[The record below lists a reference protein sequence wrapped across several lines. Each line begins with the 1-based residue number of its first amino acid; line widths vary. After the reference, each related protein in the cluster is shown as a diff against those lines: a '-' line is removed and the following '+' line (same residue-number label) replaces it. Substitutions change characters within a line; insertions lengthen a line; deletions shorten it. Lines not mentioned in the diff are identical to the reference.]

1 MRLIKLSLFILF
13 LTVSTSIIAG
23 SNTQDAELMLN
34 RLLHID
40 NEKYN
45 IKNEKGQF
53 FYNSLLEYKD
63 WERLYIKY
71 SKLNIKSKIYT
82 ENEIK
87 KLLFIGFIAKINSDA
102 AISESL
108 SSDLLPIFNHNKILI
123 LNVLSD
129 LKFLIPSTCYYLNNY
144 FGFEGKNIE
153 KRTPFIKNNKKNI
166 MKYLGDTNGEECI
179 SYFVTK

>member
-13 LTVSTSIIAG
+13 LTVSTSIIAA

-45 IKNEKGQF
+45 MRNERGQL

-108 SSDLLPIFNHNKILI
+108 SSDLVPIFNNNNKILI

-153 KRTPFIKNNKKNI
+153 KRTPFIKKNI

>member
-1 MRLIKLSLFILF
+1 MRLIKLLLF
-13 LTVSTSIIAG
+13 LLFLSVSSSITAA
-23 SNTQDAELMLN
+23 SNAQDAELMLN
-34 RLLHID
+34 RILHID

-45 IKNEKGQF
+45 IKNENGKF

-71 SKLNIKSKIYT
+71 SKLNIKNKIYT
-82 ENEIK
+82 ENGIK

-108 SSDLLPIFNHNKILI
+108 SSDLVPIFNKNRNKI

-153 KRTPFIKNNKKNI
+153 KRTLFIKKNKENI
-166 MKYLGDTNGEECI
+166 IKYLGDTNGEKCI
-179 SYFVTK
+179 SYLAKK

>member
-1 MRLIKLSLFILF
+1 MRLIKLSLFLLF
-13 LTVSTSIIAG
+13 LTACSSITAA
-23 SNTQDAELMLN
+23 SNAQDAELMLN

-40 NEKYN
+40 NKKYN
-45 IKNEKGQF
+45 IKNENGKF
-53 FYNSLLEYKD
+53 PYNSLLEYKD

-71 SKLNIKSKIYT
+71 FKLNIKNKIYT

-87 KLLFIGFIAKINSDA
+87 SLLFIGFIAKINSDA

-108 SSDLLPIFNHNKILI
+108 SSDLVPIFNNNKILI

-153 KRTPFIKNNKKNI
+153 KRTPFIKKNKK
-166 MKYLGDTNGEECI
+166 I
-179 SYFVTK
+179 S